1 MEVYGWENHRTQW
14 WFSSTP
20 CSSTAG
26 CMYGGLSRQ
35 VPQITQ
41 VIKQFL
47 YDPCT
52 HVPPWCKPRKMLS
65 QKMAPGENFGGDR
78 LTPRVMGIPQCEKL
92 SHIHG
97 WTYEPFGEPKENEC
111 TILPR
116 IPLISN
122 GCISC
127 SFCISLSLIYIYIL
141 CCNWCGLLSQKD
153 LGVAK
158 GYGEETLFQST
169 PTTDFPAIS
178 HCCFLPL
185 HFLDQSCCRTTM
197 DAWGIRWF
205 CCLYGHSAFQWPFL
219 LQALQYEF
227 KMRSCRL
234 RFGRLGQGALP
245 LPLPLAVRPRPVA
258 VVSL

>member
-1 MEVYGWENHRTQW
+1 MFEYRRMYVWRFIQAGAPNHPSHKTIFVWPMHPCASMMQNAENVKPKNGSRREFWWRQIDATGNGYPPMWEAVSHTWMDIRTIW
-14 WFSSTP
+14 
-20 CSSTAG
+20 G
-26 CMYGGLSRQ
+26 
-35 VPQITQ
+35 TQ
-41 VIKQFL
+41 RKWMDDPAPDTSHIKRMHFLFFL
-47 YDPCT
+47 Y
-52 HVPPWCKPRKMLS
+52 
-65 QKMAPGENFGGDR
+65 
-78 LTPRVMGIPQCEKL
+78 
-92 SHIHG
+92 
-97 WTYEPFGEPKENEC
+97 
-111 TILPR
+111 
-116 IPLISN
+116 
-122 GCISC
+122 
-127 SFCISLSLIYIYIL
+127 LSLTHIYIYII